1 MNNCIKL
8 CAKFQDHGLDMWNN
22 KTIIGTQFPKIY
34 KR

>member
-8 CAKFQDHGLDMWNN
+8 CAKFQDHGLDKWNN
-22 KTIIGTQFPKIY
+22 KTIIGTQLPKLY